1 MCITTANC
9 QLKEIN
15 IYVSKTKL
23 KSKVLMYLLTQILL
37 QFCTGAVLLPTAT
50 IGGRIVTHLV
60 HMPGHMPG
68 YFGCS
73 LNNYTS
79 SCTFL
84 SST

>member
-1 MCITTANC
+1 MCITAANC

-15 IYVSKTKL
+15 ICVSKTKL
-23 KSKVLMYLLTQILL
+23 KSKLLMYLLTQILL

-50 IGGRIVTHLV
+50 TGCHIVTHLA
-60 HMPGHMPG
+60 HMPG
-68 YFGCS
+68 YFGYS
-73 LNNYTS
+73 LNNYIS